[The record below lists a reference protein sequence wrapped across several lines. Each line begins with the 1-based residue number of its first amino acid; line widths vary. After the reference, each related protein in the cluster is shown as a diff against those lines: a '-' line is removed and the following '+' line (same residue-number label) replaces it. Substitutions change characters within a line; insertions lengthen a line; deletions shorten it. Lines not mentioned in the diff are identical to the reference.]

1 MNKLLIALLP
11 LLLFNACVSKK
22 KWMEEQ
28 QNRLAAEN
36 RTGMTQKSLDS
47 ANQSILD
54 LQLKLADK
62 TGESRA
68 TAEAHSKALLV
79 IGEKEKEIG
88 RLSNEIL
95 NKQEQASTLL
105 KRKLLESAKKDSL
118 IKNIAAIYKSRDSL
132 LQKVYNNITQAI
144 APFADNATG
153 VELKEDRV
161 VVKLGDVLLFK
172 AAKDKVELKGKDC
185 LGVLSKVLE
194 RYPTLEITVL
204 GNTDNT
210 PATAPFTDN
219 WDLGARR
226 AAAVVR
232 LLTKDF
238 GLNPGKITLVSRGE
252 FAPVASNALPE
263 LKTYNRRTELH
274 LQFKLGEVQ
283 EVLKKAE

>member
-1 MNKLLIALLP
+1 
-11 LLLFNACVSKK
+11 
-22 KWMEEQ
+22 MEEQ
-28 QNRLAAEN
+28 QNRMTAESKSSQ
-36 RTGMTQKSLDS
+36 TQKSLDS
-47 ANQSILD
+47 ASQRILD

-68 TAEAHSKALLV
+68 TAEAHAKALNV

-95 NKQEQASTLL
+95 NKQEQANTLL
-105 KRKLLESAKKDSL
+105 KRKLAESARKDSL
-118 IKNIAAIYKSRDSL
+118 LKKIAAIYQTRDSL
-132 LQKVYNNITQAI
+132 LQKVFNSINQALE
-144 APFADNATG
+144 PFADNATG

-161 VVKLGDVLLFK
+161 VVKLGDPLFFK
-172 AAKDKVELKGKDC
+172 TSKDKVEVKGKDC
-185 LGVLSKVLE
+185 LSVLSKVLE
-194 RYPTLEITVL
+194 RHPTLEITVL

-226 AAAVVR
+226 AAAIVR

-238 GLNPGKITLVSRGE
+238 GLNPGKIALVSRGE

-263 LKTYNRRTELH
+263 LKTYNRRTEIH